1 MEQVYIFDFGDKLKI
16 GYSTNVLQRLSTI
29 ESASGV
35 KAKQTFSVDG
45 TREIEQAAHYYLREY
60 RIRGEYFNCD
70 FETARKAVNGIIQGE
85 IVIPPNAKHRDAK
98 KKANAKWDSEN
109 MATLACKVKKDHAD
123 RFKAY
128 CVEIGK
134 TSNAVL
140 RDCVLSCVDGESPQK
155 PAGAA
160 QGIDAIL
167 TPETFKAAQE
177 AAQAAEETL
186 SEFISRAVDTQA
198 KRDKVMFAM
207 RQKEL
212 TSAQAGV

>member
-16 GYSTNVLQRLSTI
+16 GYSTNVLKRLSTI
-29 ESASGV
+29 ESASGA

-128 CVEIGK
+128 CAEIGK

-167 TPETFKAAQE
+167 TQETFKAAQE

>member
-29 ESASGV
+29 ESASGA

-85 IVIPPNAKHRDAK
+85 IVIPPNAKHREAK
-98 KKANAKWDSEN
+98 KKANQKWDSEN

-128 CVEIGK
+128 CAEIGK

-160 QGIDAIL
+160 QGIGAIL

>member
-16 GYSTNVLQRLSTI
+16 GYSTNVLQRLRTI
-29 ESASGV
+29 ESASGA

-85 IVIPPNAKHRDAK
+85 IVIPPNAKHREAK
-98 KKANAKWDSEN
+98 KKANQKWDSEN

-128 CVEIGK
+128 CAEIGK